1 MMLFLT
7 IFISIYTAMH
17 AVVFWGMHPLLKGH
31 RALPTLTW
39 IWMALMIVAPLLV
52 RALEKGGY
60 DFAARALA
68 WVCFSWMGFLF
79 LAFSVFVLVGA
90 WHLLSLGLNRLGTP
104 NLSIHGPACSLVVAL
119 IVLGVGIYGMHEATD
134 LRVERVTLKSSKLP
148 PGVERVRIAHVS
160 DLHLGLIHRD
170 ETLAPVI
177 SCLLELQPDVL
188 VATGDI
194 VDAQIDHI
202 ESLNTLWQRVTPPLG
217 KYAVMGNHE
226 FYAGKEQALRFLR
239 RSGFTLLRDR
249 GVDVKGILRVVGV
262 DDPAHGSNA
271 QDQRELEVLQRNR
284 SECFTLLL
292 KHRPRFT
299 PQSAALFDLQ
309 LSGHG
314 HRGQIF
320 PFNFLTAL
328 EYPYQDGLY
337 PLPGGSNLYDSR
349 GTGTWGPPMR
359 VLAPPEIAL
368 IEIVATGN

>member
-17 AVVFWGMHPLLKGH
+17 AVVFWGMDPLLKGH

-68 WVCFSWMGFLF
+68 WVGFCWMGFLF
-79 LAFSVFVLVGA
+79 LAFSVFIFVGA
-90 WHLLSLGLNRLGTP
+90 WHLISLGLIRLGMP
-104 NLSIHGPACSLVVAL
+104 NLSIHGPVCSLVVAL
-119 IVLGVGIYGMHEATD
+119 MVLGAGIYGMYEATN
-134 LRVERVTLKSSKLP
+134 LRVERITLQSNKLP
-148 PGVERVRIAHVS
+148 PGVERVRIAHIS
-160 DLHLGLIHRD
+160 DLHLGLIHR
-170 ETLAPVI
+170 EEALAPII
-177 SCLLELQPDVL
+177 SRILELEPDIL
-188 VATGDI
+188 VASGDI

-202 ESLNTLWQRVTPPLG
+202 EALSALWRRVNPPMG
-217 KYAVMGNHE
+217 KYAVLGNHE
-226 FYAGKEQALRFLR
+226 FYAGKEQALRFLHN
-239 RSGFTLLRDR
+239 SGFRVLRNQA
-249 GVDVKGILRVVGV
+249 VNVEGILTVMGV
-262 DDPAHGSNA
+262 DDPGRENSG
-271 QDQRELEVLQRNR
+271 QDERELELLQRNR
-284 SECFTLLL
+284 SELFTLLI
-292 KHRPRFT
+292 KHRPSFT

-309 LSGHG
+309 LSGHA

-337 PLPGGSNLYDSR
+337 TLPGGAHLYTSR

-359 VLAPPEIAL
+359 VLSPPEIAL
-368 IEIVATGN
+368 LEIVAGGK